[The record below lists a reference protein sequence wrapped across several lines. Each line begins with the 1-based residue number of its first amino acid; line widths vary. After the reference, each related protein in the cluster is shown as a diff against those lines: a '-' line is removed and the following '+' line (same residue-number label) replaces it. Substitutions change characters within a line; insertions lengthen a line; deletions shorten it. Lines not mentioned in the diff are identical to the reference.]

1 MYPSIVVKAE
11 SSTSI
16 VSQEE
21 TAPNG
26 DGSNSNELIKEQKMK
41 QSSSVDDSVI
51 DEVVE
56 QQIQQPEESSSA
68 KTTTPT
74 ELTPSLVEAS
84 MTGKKDTETP
94 SLPSSQKAEP
104 RTPSYRNDS
113 DDSSTIQSFRR
124 QPKSVE
130 EEQRLSEKY
139 GALPLPDRAFQILL
153 DLGMIEDTS

>member
-21 TAPNG
+21 TAPKG
-26 DGSNSNELIKEQKMK
+26 DESDSNELIKEQKVK
-41 QSSSVDDSVI
+41 QSSSVNDSII

-56 QQIQQPEESSSA
+56 RQIQQPEESSA

-74 ELTPSLVEAS
+74 EQTPSLVEAS

-94 SLPSSQKAEP
+94 SLPSSRTAEP
-104 RTPSYRNDS
+104 LTTSHRNDS